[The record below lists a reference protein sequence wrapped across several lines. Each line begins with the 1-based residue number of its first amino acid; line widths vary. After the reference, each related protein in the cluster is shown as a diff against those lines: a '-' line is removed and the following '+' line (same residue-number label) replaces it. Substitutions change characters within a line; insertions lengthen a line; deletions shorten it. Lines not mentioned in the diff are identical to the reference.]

1 MKVQMLKILLLLCGS
16 LSLGICNGMHL
27 LSGSFD
33 YYNNTCTDNAEFE
46 DDICFDGLVHSMQMD
61 MGGIDYTFDILLTE
75 RPIAWLTADK
85 EAPSCGQ
92 SVSLPLRA
100 PPSVG

>member
-27 LSGSFD
+27 FSGSFD
-33 YYNNTCTDNAEFE
+33 YSDYTSTDNPEFE
-46 DDICFDGLVHSMQMD
+46 NDICFDGLVHSMQMD
-61 MGGIDYTFDILLTE
+61 MEGIDYTFDILLTE
-75 RPIAWLTADK
+75 RPTAWLTADK
-85 EAPSCGQ
+85 KTPSCGQ
-92 SVSLPLRA
+92 IVCLPLRA

>member
-1 MKVQMLKILLLLCGS
+1 MKVQMLKILILICGS

-27 LSGSFD
+27 FSDGFD
-33 YYNNTCTDNAEFE
+33 YSGYTCTDNPEFE
-46 DDICFDGLVHSMQMD
+46 DDICFDILVHSMQMD
-61 MGGIDYTFDILLTE
+61 MEETDYTFDILLTE
-75 RPIAWLTADK
+75 RPIAWLTDYK

-92 SVSLPLRA
+92 TVSLPLRA